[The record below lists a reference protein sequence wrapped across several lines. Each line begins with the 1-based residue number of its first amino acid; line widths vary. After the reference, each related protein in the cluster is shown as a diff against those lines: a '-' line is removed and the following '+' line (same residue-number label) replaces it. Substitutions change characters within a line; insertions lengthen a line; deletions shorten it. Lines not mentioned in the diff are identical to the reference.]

1 MQKLKLYKFWFAL
14 GIAQIFIIIYLS
26 LSPGTSSMPSTLHV
40 DKLYHFLAYMLVTL
54 WFVQLC
60 EQRLHWILLMSF
72 ILLGVVMEIIQGEL
86 GYRHFDFVDML
97 ANAAGVGSAVGLGR
111 TRIAQLLLVLECYV
125 LVGARVKNR

>member
-1 MQKLKLYKFWFAL
+1 MQKLKLYKLWFAL

-26 LSPGTSSMPSTLHV
+26 LSPGTSSMPSILHV
-40 DKLYHFLAYMLVTL
+40 DKLYHFLAYMMVTL

-60 EQRLHWILLMSF
+60 EQRLHWILLVSF

-86 GYRHFDFVDML
+86 GYRQFDFVDML
-97 ANAAGVGSAVGLGR
+97 ANAAGVASAVGLGR
-111 TRIAQLLLVLECYV
+111 TRIVRLLPVLECYV